1 MRGYLST
8 QSKDIELIQRVI
20 ERDSKALEALYDKYS
35 PILYTLINKILGS
48 KEKSELVLTEIFVI
62 IWQKC
67 GLFNVETQNLFSWLI
82 LLARNKALDA
92 LRRDRGDELPE
103 YDDEYENSVII
114 PKISP
119 AINPLDLEEAFEKRD
134 LIFSVIGKLTE
145 AQQYVLSLAYYEGLK
160 ENEIAKKLNIP
171 LPTIKSKLR
180 VVLNG
185 LKDVLDR
192 ETNQ

>member
-1 MRGYLST
+1 MST
-8 QSKDIELIQRVI
+8 QSKDIELIQRVM

-82 LLARNKALDA
+82 LLARNKALDS
-92 LRRDRGDELPE
+92 LKRDRGDELPE

-119 AINPLDLEEAFEKRD
+119 AIKPLDIEEAFEKRD
-134 LIFSVIGKLTE
+134 LIFSTIGKLTE

-185 LKDVLDR
+185 LKYALDK